1 MPGTTHK
8 VHRKR
13 LRAKLRAKM
22 GRHYIV
28 SNYDDASPF
37 VQGMARV
44 VDVGGLL
51 RTTNVGAAR
60 KVQCRHLKALKQPN
74 HNAVTTHRVMGE
86 VGAYFQRV
94 IGQPIRGV
102 APAEDRNGKSLR

>member
-13 LRAKLRAKM
+13 QRAKLRVKM

-28 SNYDDASPF
+28 SHYDDASPF
-37 VQGMARV
+37 VHGMARV

-51 RTTNVGAAR
+51 RTTNVGAVR
-60 KVQCRHLKALKQPN
+60 QVQSGRLKALKQTN
-74 HNAVTTHRVMGE
+74 HNAVTTHRVMGR
-86 VGAYFQRV
+86 VGTYFQRV

-102 APAEDRNGKSLR
+102 APAEAQNGKSFR